1 MKKLD
6 GAPLKSPTRNYFVA
20 ALALFIVMSAWAVSS
35 PLGSG
40 PDADFHISNIWCAW
54 GEKPGVCENLDRI
67 SNDQSARIP
76 HMFLMCNG
84 RPIEYYP
91 ACEFDTSHEQMST
104 YRTAIN
110 SQMNLYYRIMRVF
123 VSESPTFSIIAM
135 RLFSSFIAAIMFFLL
150 MVQTRAKTRHAV
162 LAAWSFVLIPVAI
175 NYFAAVNPRGWAT
188 LGVMSGWGFLQS
200 LFETDASDNKRRLG
214 LIASYVASFALVGT
228 SRADAT
234 LFFMFIS
241 ALIVVGDL
249 KAKKK
254 LSRKILVRYGI
265 VLLGAVF
272 LVQFVPILRNLV
284 KLQQP
289 EGFTLRQ
296 YVVFQIVHI
305 PETIGDVWGY
315 TVGQSGSGPGILGII
330 GLSLFVVA
338 IAFSLQRASR
348 LQQCMVAAISLFTF
362 IAVYRGGLSIGGIA
376 PPTGVYVTGLVSA
389 IMGIAVLF
397 STHNQQLMS
406 ARGNRLS
413 VIALL
418 SAAHVLALYSWM
430 EFYTRRGQSIGYFEK
445 FSLRDAWW
453 WGQET
458 NPNSVFF
465 VGAVFF
471 PVFLIFAWKNVADS
485 ETMESLAP

>member
-1 MKKLD
+1 MKSDL
-6 GAPLKSPTRNYFVA
+6 ASRKSANRSFFAA
-20 ALALFIVMSAWAVSS
+20 ALALFIVMSSWSVSS

-40 PDADFHISNIWCAW
+40 PDAQFHISSIWCAW
-54 GEKPGVCENLDRI
+54 GERPGICENFDITIAQNGAL
-67 SNDQSARIP
+67 IP
-76 HMFLMCNG
+76 HMFLMCND
-84 RPIEYYP
+84 RTIESFP
-91 ACEFDTSHEQMST
+91 RCDFDASHGEMST
-104 YRTAIN
+104 YVTANN

-123 VSESPTFSIIAM
+123 VTDSPTLSIIAM
-135 RLFSSFIAAIMFFLL
+135 RLFSSFIAATMFFLL
-150 MVQTRAKTRHAV
+150 MVQTRSKTRHAV
-162 LAAWSFVLIPVAI
+162 LAAWSFVLVPVAI
-175 NYFAAVNPRGWAT
+175 NYFTAVNPRSWAT

-200 LFETDASDNKRRLG
+200 LFETTTSENRRRIG
-214 LIASYVASFALVGT
+214 LAASYLASFALVAA

-234 LFFMFIS
+234 LFFMFVS
-241 ALIVVGDL
+241 ALIVLGNL
-249 KAKKK
+249 LAKKR
-254 LSRKILVRYGI
+254 LSSRIFARYGI
-265 VLLGAVF
+265 VFLGATL
-272 LVQFVPILRNLV
+272 LVRLIPRLREFTTID
-284 KLQQP
+284 QP
-289 EGFTLRQ
+289 QGYAIRQ
-296 YVVFQIVHI
+296 YVAFQIVHI

-362 IAVYRGGLSIGGIA
+362 IAVYRGGLAIGGIA

-458 NPNSVFF
+458 NPNTVFF

-471 PVFLIFAWKNVADS
+471 PVFLVFAWKNVGNS
-485 ETMESLAP
+485 ESTELVEP